1 MSSTQRSRNEKTPA
15 VPPQAPTHRK
25 TISIDHDSRGRSTS
39 VATTTNA
46 SPRRRQDTTAGASL
60 NPPSYEN
67 RKRDTS
73 PAQKSR
79 DNLSDTSRLLGEQ
92 LALSK
97 ENEAIRTRIQ
107 KIKGS
112 KKEPSKAQ
120 VVEMETLTEKIKS
133 NVERGKAINE
143 EMAVIRDSSLKQK

>member
-39 VATTTNA
+39 VATTNA